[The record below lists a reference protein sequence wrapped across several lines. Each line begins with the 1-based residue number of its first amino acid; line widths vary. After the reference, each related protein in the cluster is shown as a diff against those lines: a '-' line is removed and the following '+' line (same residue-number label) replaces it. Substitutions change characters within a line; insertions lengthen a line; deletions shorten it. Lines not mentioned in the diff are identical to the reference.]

1 MGKNLRT
8 NGRDSGS
15 TLGSEDLLQ
24 KEMATHSNIL
34 SREIPWAEEP
44 SGHNYRMTTTA
55 TTITCIPTD
64 TNFLKYKPGIIDF
77 VEKEK

>member
-1 MGKNLRT
+1 VGKNLRT

-44 SGHNYRMTTTA
+44 SGLQSSGVAKELDTT
-55 TTITCIPTD
+55 
-64 TNFLKYKPGIIDF
+64 
-77 VEKEK
+77 